1 MRINVTLLTS
11 MASLLIGIGCASG
24 TMPKRPP
31 ANRDELSPSG
41 GAAPDPGRATTASPE
56 ALPGRVVDVNAGE
69 FFFQAPVSIP
79 AGLTTFRLHQVGMAA
94 ERLREGGRGR
104 SLVLHEGDNT
114 HGVHMLNIFRL
125 EDGKTYTDLV
135 EAFRARAATPWAKNL
150 GGPFFVFPPRTT
162 NVTLD
167 LEPGSYALVCPVG
180 AAREDQ
186 TRNHILKGMIR
197 PFTVV
202 PATGPKATAP
212 RPDLVIRIMKDG
224 TADLSA
230 PVTAGRQIINVENT
244 TTDGHQI
251 AFWRLQKGQV
261 TDDRRALIDRGDM
274 IPWAGLEAVPP
285 GWSLMMTTEF
295 EPGIYEVIS
304 AGKNSQIITVR

>member
-11 MASLLIGIGCASG
+11 MGSLLIGISCAARGSE
-24 TMPKRPP
+24 M
-31 ANRDELSPSG
+31 
-41 GAAPDPGRATTASPE
+41 GATGHGVPQDPGRATTASPE

-69 FFFQAPVSIP
+69 FFFQAPVSIE

-94 ERLREGGRGR
+94 ERLREGSHGR
-104 SLVLHEGDNT
+104 SLVLQGGDNT
-114 HGVHMLNIFRL
+114 HGVHMLEIFRL
-125 EDGKTYTDLV
+125 EDGKTYIDLV
-135 EAFRARAATPWAKNL
+135 DASRARAHPPWAKNL
-150 GGPFFVFPPRTT
+150 GGPIFVFPPRTM

-180 AAREDQ
+180 SAREDQ

-230 PVTAGRQIINVENT
+230 AVAAERQIINIENT
-244 TTDGHQI
+244 TTEGHELT
-251 AFWRLQKGQV
+251 FWRLQKGQL
-261 TDDRRALIDRGDM
+261 TDDRRALIDRGDL
-274 IPWAGLEAVPP
+274 IPWAGLIVPA
-285 GWSLMMTTEF
+285 GGSLMMTIEF
-295 EPGIYEVIS
+295 EPGTYELNTSFV
-304 AGKNSQIITVR
+304 KSQIITVR

>member
-11 MASLLIGIGCASG
+11 MAAFLISIGV
-24 TMPKRPP
+24 
-31 ANRDELSPSG
+31 
-41 GAAPDPGRATTASPE
+41 GAPQDPGRATTPPPE
-56 ALPGRVVDVNAGE
+56 ALPGRVVDVNARE
-69 FFFQAPVSIP
+69 FLFQAPVSIE

-125 EDGKTYTDLV
+125 EDGKTYIDLMD
-135 EAFRARAATPWAKNL
+135 ASRARAHRPWAKTL
-150 GGPFFVFPPRTT
+150 GRPILVVPPRKM

-180 AAREDQ
+180 SAREDQ

-230 PVTAGRQIINVENT
+230 PITAGRQIINFENT
-244 TTDGHQI
+244 TAEDHELT
-251 AFWRLQKGQV
+251 FWRLQKGQV
-261 TDDRRALIDRGDM
+261 TDDRLALIDRGDM
-274 IPWAGLEAVPP
+274 IPWAGQTVP
-285 GWSLMMTTEF
+285 
-295 EPGIYEVIS
+295 
-304 AGKNSQIITVR
+304 AGRS

>member
-11 MASLLIGIGCASG
+11 MGSLLIGISCAARGSE
-24 TMPKRPP
+24 M
-31 ANRDELSPSG
+31 
-41 GAAPDPGRATTASPE
+41 GATGHGVPQDPGRATTASPE

-69 FFFQAPVSIP
+69 FFFQAPVSIE
-79 AGLTTFRLHQVGMAA
+79 AGLTTFRLHQVGIAA
-94 ERLREGGRGR
+94 ERLRAGGRGR
-104 SLVLHEGDNT
+104 GLVAHEGDNT

-125 EDGKTYTDLV
+125 EDGKTYIDLMG
-135 EAFRARAATPWAKNL
+135 ASRARADPPWAKNL
-150 GGPFFVFPPRTT
+150 AGPTFVFPPRTT

-180 AAREDQ
+180 SARQDQ

-230 PVTAGRQIINVENT
+230 SVTAGRQIINVENT
-244 TTDGHQI
+244 TTEGHGVE
-251 AFWRLQKGQV
+251 FWRFQKGQV

-274 IPWAGLEAVPP
+274 IPWAGFETVPA
-285 GWSLMMTTEF
+285 GRSLMMTTEF
-295 EPGIYEVIS
+295 EPGTYEVIS
-304 AGKNSQIITVR
+304 AGKGQIITVL